1 MKFGILNLLILILLV
16 AVGLGWWVDHTHLE
30 MRLTE
35 STTRLDAIHA
45 GSICR
50 DASAAYYQS
59 LATHQIDDERLT
71 ILNEEELLFAFMQ
84 LFKHRENI
92 EVFLSHKNKSANLDR
107 LPKKILLMLDCR
119 KYGDFLEKFRLRYPH
134 WILSIEQSNDGL
146 RPLKNRIC
154 DLLENIDPQILRE
167 FDSERAS
174 FSRNFRL

>member
-1 MKFGILNLLILILLV
+1 MAVIQQSFSMKFGILNLLILILLV

-84 LFKHRENI
+84 LFKHRKNI

-107 LPKKILLMLDCR
+107 LPKKNLAHVGLSQIRRFLR
-119 KYGDFLEKFRLRYPH
+119 K
-134 WILSIEQSNDGL
+134 I
-146 RPLKNRIC
+146 
-154 DLLENIDPQILRE
+154 
-167 FDSERAS
+167 
-174 FSRNFRL
+174 